1 MESMM
6 KPATQ
11 RDLQAEVRRNQ
22 LLDIALAL
30 FAERGIEN
38 VTIKDLA
45 AEASVAQG
53 LIYHYFESKEDLL
66 LAVMQRESPVLEF
79 KTIIEQIYD
88 YPVQEGLTV
97 FAGEIAA
104 LLTKK
109 RRVMRLLIR
118 EVLSPRATIMPEVI
132 AIRSQVLSML
142 AAYFERRI
150 AAGEIKGQP
159 AIVVH
164 MLVSSFLTLILL
176 DQPLEPMVP
185 HFVEILLE
193 GIKAE

>member
-1 MESMM
+1 M
-6 KPATQ
+6 KTATQ
-11 RDLQAEVRRNQ
+11 RDLQAETRRNQ

-45 AEASVAQG
+45 SEAGIAQG
-53 LIYHYFESKEDLL
+53 LIYHYFESKETLL
-66 LAVMQRESPVLEF
+66 LAVMQRDNPLSEF
-79 KTIIEQIYD
+79 RGIVNHIYD
-88 YPVQEGLTV
+88 LPVRDGLAI
-97 FAGEIAA
+97 FAGEIAR

-109 RRVMRLLIR
+109 RPVMRLLVR
-118 EVLSPRATIMPEVI
+118 EVLSPRSTIISEVV
-132 AIRSQVLSML
+132 AIRSQVLALL
-142 AAYFERRI
+142 ADYFEHRK

-164 MLVSSFLTLILL
+164 MLVSSFLTLMLL

-185 HFVEILLE
+185 HFVEIILD
-193 GIKAE
+193 GIEAD